1 MIEPPVNQAAPHRV
15 VPMRNLIKKHSK
27 KPLKILEIGTW
38 YGEGSTRIWLDEIHP
53 NSSVTLIDS
62 WKAYCSEKDL
72 KNPDFNYKKFD
83 DMTHD
88 AYVNTIKVV
97 KEYEKKRKLDIT
109 LIRGDSKKVLQ
120 NFTDNTFDFIYID
133 GSHYY
138 ADIKSDIVQ
147 AKRIVKQSCGIICG
161 DDYEN
166 NPKEEML
173 NIARTHKDVDF
184 YRGEIIEFLR
194 LFPDGESALLGSD
207 YFDKLSTPKK
217 IICKDVTK
225 KIIND
230 FHPGVLLAIY
240 EEFNLDARPGRWLE
254 GVNRDDG
261 FWWTYIQNGKF
272 NKDIPA
278 KFNL

>member
-166 NPKEEML
+166 NPTEEML